1 MACYSVLPLCH
12 RSHYMYQQRR
22 TCHQSPPNTVSSAG
36 LASLLSLSD
45 CSMNMFLGLFII
57 LVISHCTPIQYAAR
71 MILNLHSTAHTIIH
85 NDISV
90 EDSACVGAIGRE
102 FSCVVDVVDTLLVVQ

>member
-1 MACYSVLPLCH
+1 
-12 RSHYMYQQRR
+12 MYQQRR